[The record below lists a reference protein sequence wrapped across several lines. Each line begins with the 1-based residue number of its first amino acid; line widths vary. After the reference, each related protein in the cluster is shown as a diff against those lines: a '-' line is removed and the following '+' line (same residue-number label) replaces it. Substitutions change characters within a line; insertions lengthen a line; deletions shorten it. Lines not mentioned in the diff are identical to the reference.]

1 VDRFINSLST
11 TQLRFQRSIN
21 VEDTYVLGTIPERL
35 YKRIGKAIDAD
46 ESDGTFVL
54 TPNVQAP
61 TLDEI
66 AAVQAEVED
75 DALTKAIE
83 LVKSTMRSSGRRRV
97 DSTKVKANKAAQL
110 EKAAE

>member
-1 VDRFINSLST
+1 M
-11 TQLRFQRSIN
+11 QLGFQRSIN
-21 VEDTYVLGTIPERL
+21 VEDTYVPGTMPERL
-35 YKRIGKAIDAD
+35 YKHIGKAIDAD

-54 TPNVQAP
+54 TPDVQAP

-75 DALTKAIE
+75 DALTKAIKS
-83 LVKSTMRSSGRRRV
+83 VKSTMRSSSRRRV
-97 DSTKVKANKAAQL
+97 NTTKVKENKAAQL

>member
-1 VDRFINSLST
+1 ML
-11 TQLRFQRSIN
+11 
-21 VEDTYVLGTIPERL
+21 ERL
-35 YKRIGKAIDAD
+35 YKHISKAINVDKLD
-46 ESDGTFVL
+46 STFVL

-75 DALTKAIE
+75 DALTKAIKS
-83 LVKSTMRSSGRRRV
+83 VKSTMQSSGRRRV
-97 DSTKVKANKAAQL
+97 NTTKVKENKAAQL